1 MGRPPTRPNPLDDGI
16 VEKICDRLVAGESI
30 TSICSDET
38 MPATTMVYQAMAK
51 DEAFRNAIAC
61 AREAQQEAII
71 DQTIDIADSA
81 TPEDYNVMKL
91 RIWARQWR
99 ASKLAPK
106 KYGDKIITENTNIN
120 IGPSLRDMSDDHLL
134 ELAQRLLPAS
144 DDNQSS

>member
-1 MGRPPTRPNPLDDGI
+1 
-16 VEKICDRLVAGESI
+16 
-30 TSICSDET
+30 
-38 MPATTMVYQAMAK
+38 MVYQAMAK